1 MTTLDEP
8 LHQTQCMGRRYR
20 PVQPSCHHEN
30 SQKIPQVHIRANPG
44 TCRPRWLRIYD
55 RERSYHEEESLVS
68 AQDNPQAT
76 DCVAL
81 ASGGLDSTTVLAIC
95 VSRGFRPLPLTFR
108 YGQTHA
114 IEIERVH
121 EIAASLDLEAP
132 LVLDVPF
139 DRIGGSALLGTV
151 PIPEEPQEGA
161 TSRQEIPATYVPAR
175 NLVFLSL
182 AIAVAEARGLRDIW
196 IGVNALDYS
205 GYPDCR
211 PEFLASFLDTAE
223 LGTREGS
230 RASEQ
235 PWWRIQAPLVD
246 LTKAQII
253 ETATN
258 LGVDLS
264 LTLSCYAPD
273 PQGLACGIC
282 DSCGLRRRGFEE
294 AGIED
299 PTRYQIPG

>member
-1 MTTLDEP
+1 MKD
-8 LHQTQCMGRRYR
+8 
-20 PVQPSCHHEN
+20 S
-30 SQKIPQVHIRANPG
+30 S
-44 TCRPRWLRIYD
+44 
-55 RERSYHEEESLVS
+55 RSPDS
-68 AQDNPQAT
+68 
-76 DCVAL
+76 VAL
-81 ASGGLDSTTVLAIC
+81 ASGGLDSTTVLAIA
-95 VSRGFRPLPLTFR
+95 VARGYRPLPITFR

-121 EIAASLDLEAP
+121 EISSALDLPVP

-151 PIPEEPQEGA
+151 PIPAEPAQGA
-161 TSRQEIPATYVPAR
+161 TSRREIPATYVPAR

-182 AIAVAEARGLRDIW
+182 ATAVAEARGLRDIW

-211 PEFLASFLDTAE
+211 PEFLSSFLDTAE
-223 LGTREGS
+223 LGTREGA

-246 LTKAQII
+246 LTKVQII
-253 ETATN
+253 ETATE

-264 LTLSCYAPD
+264 LTLSCYDPD
-273 PQGLACGIC
+273 PEGLACGIC

-294 AGIED
+294 AGIDD
-299 PTRYQIPG
+299 PTRYQVRN